1 MMIAVPASISVPFT
15 VVVLLITLSRRFRTR
30 TLATAALYAAC
41 ATLGFQR
48 LRVIDILSLSDY
60 FFLLATLLLIPTLI
74 TEGASRPRAHR
85 ILLGGIGLMTAG
97 GLIGTLAASSVE
109 ASLSQLSHFA
119 LLTAWFVAL
128 IAVWS
133 PSLRE
138 VRAVLWCWIGSVTL
152 TSLYAIFSG
161 GGDRDLNGRAY
172 ALTTHPNELAMICVL
187 AAGPAL
193 AFVIAGRGWRRALAL
208 CCAAIIPVG
217 ILFSGSRAGF
227 FGYLAV
233 LLVTVVVPWQRST
246 RAAAWAALSLA
257 AAILLGSLVSSPTPN
272 ALQRVFAVHDPT
284 VQHSLSYSDNERREL
299 LAQTLGR
306 IEQHP
311 FTGDGFEYFL
321 STHDIYLQ
329 TWSSAGVIG
338 LLGLVLIIFQTLRP
352 GWLGLR
358 GQDDDF
364 LHGPAAYLALGLS
377 AGYAGY
383 LVAALFQNAVADRYI
398 WLAPSL
404 VACLAPQ
411 FSLLSLLEGRIGGAL
426 GSPLRAALA
435 LLSLPRQS

>member
-1 MMIAVPASISVPFT
+1 MIPVPASISVSVT
-15 VVVLLITLSRRFRTR
+15 VVVLLIALSRRLRAR
-30 TLATAALYAAC
+30 TLATVALCAAC

-48 LRVIDILSLSDY
+48 LRIVDSLSLSDY
-60 FFLLATLLLIPTLI
+60 CFLLATLLLIPTLM
-74 TEGASRPRAHR
+74 TQGSPRLRAHR
-85 ILLGGIGLMTAG
+85 LLLGAIVLMTAG
-97 GLIGTLAASSVE
+97 GLVGTLAASSVA

-128 IAVWS
+128 IAIWS
-133 PSLRE
+133 PNLRE
-138 VRAVLWCWIGSVTL
+138 VRALLWCWIGSVTL
-152 TSLYAIFSG
+152 TSLYAIFG
-161 GGDRDLNGRAY
+161 GGVDRDLNGRAY

-193 AFVIAGRGWRRALAL
+193 AFVIAGRGWQRALAL
-208 CCAAIIPVG
+208 ACSAIIPVG

-233 LLVTVVVPWQRST
+233 LLVSVVIPWQRST

-272 ALQRVFAVHDPT
+272 AVQRVFAVQNPQ

-299 LAQTLGR
+299 LETTLDR

-338 LLGLVLIIFQTLRP
+338 LLGLALIILQTLRP
-352 GWLGLR
+352 TWLGLR
-358 GQDDDF
+358 GQDEDF
-364 LHGPAAYLALGLS
+364 LRGPAASLALGLS

-398 WLAPSL
+398 WLAPAL
-404 VACLAPQ
+404 VVCLVPQ
-411 FSLLSLLEGRIGGAL
+411 FSVISLVEGRIGEAL
-426 GSPLRAALA
+426 SSPLRAALA
-435 LLSLPRQS
+435 LFSLPRQS